1 MVITALMATPNDKA
15 RQHRTCDELCAE
27 AALEAVKQCKRD
39 AKHAA
44 KLARTPVATP
54 ETKRALAEMAAEDK
68 AAKAVAPAMRRNTT
82 GNVWGKSLKPNT
94 PAERAAS
101 AVKRAAVQKKYQAT
115 PSGQIATASYR
126 QTHPKSIKALNKQA
140 SRKHHKLSQAAKLK
154 LARQTWEQ
162 AHPGVRLVHWTARC
176 KDNVS
181 AYKL

>member
-101 AVKRAAVQKKYQAT
+101 AVKRAAVQKKYRQTAS
-115 PSGQIATASYR
+115 PSAEALIKNRERKKDWATASR
-126 QTHPKSIKALNKQA
+126 QKKRADRFAFASVEILDVLKRFGLLKKYWALF
-140 SRKHHKLSQAAKLK
+140 
-154 LARQTWEQ
+154 
-162 AHPGVRLVHWTARC
+162 P
-176 KDNVS
+176 
-181 AYKL
+181 Y